1 MSKILREYF
10 ALSDKGVKNTIKA
23 SIFAFMKYITFMLP
37 VMVVFYFIQGLIEGT
52 VQSWT
57 FYAIVLT
64 LIAIVMFIFTYI
76 DYVKTY
82 DVTYEESVN
91 LRLELAEKIKELP
104 LSYFSTHNLTDL
116 SQALMMDVGNLEMA
130 ISHAIPGGVGFFAFF
145 IIMTVGMC
153 VTVPVLG
160 LTVTLP
166 IWAGIFAMYLTRKL
180 QSKGSTKYYYKL
192 LANANL
198 IQETFELQQEIK
210 SYSLQNKVR
219 DKVMKSLDETE
230 RLHIKSEFT
239 QVLIASLTSLLPY
252 LAPILTAIV
261 GSQMYAKGSVDLIYF
276 VGYIMA
282 AAIISHQYE
291 NMKEYIMIC
300 IFFGDSFK
308 RIRDLKKFPVQQ
320 GVEKDISGYDVK
332 FEDVNFKYNDN
343 PVINGVSFVA
353 KQNEV
358 TALVGPSGCGKTT
371 LLRLAS
377 RLYDYDLGKI
387 SIGNEDIKNISTKS
401 LYSKIS
407 IVFQNVDLFDT
418 SVLENIRLGRKD
430 ATDEEVYEA
439 AKLANVDKIVMNLP
453 DGYNTII
460 GENGSKLSGGERQR
474 ISIARAFLKNSPI
487 ILLDE
492 ISAALD
498 VENEM
503 EIQESLNRLIKDK
516 TVIIVSHRLKS
527 IEDADKIVLLDKG
540 KVLATGKH
548 EELMEGSFLYRSM
561 VQKSELSDDYIY

>member
-153 VTVPVLG
+153 VTVPALG

-548 EELMEGSFLYRSM
+548 EELMEGSSLYRSM